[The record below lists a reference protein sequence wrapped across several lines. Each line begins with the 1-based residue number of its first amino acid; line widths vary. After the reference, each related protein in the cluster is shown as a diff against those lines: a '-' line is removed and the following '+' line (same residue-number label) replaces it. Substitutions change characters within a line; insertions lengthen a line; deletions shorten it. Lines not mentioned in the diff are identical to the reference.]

1 VHLALPLVLSV
12 GLFGIGTYGLLARR
26 NLILVLMSVELM
38 LNAANISLVAFDVFW
53 SDVLR
58 AGQSLAIFVI
68 TIAAAEIGLGLA
80 ILLLL
85 YRSRGTIAVD
95 RAVELS
101 ELSESQSERA
111 QPRARPAS
119 EDGA

>member
-1 VHLALPLVLSV
+1 MHLALPLVLSV
-12 GLFGIGTYGLLARR
+12 GLFGIGIYGLLVRR

-53 SDVLR
+53 SDILR

-101 ELSESQSERA
+101 EISGPLSDRPQTN
-111 QPRARPAS
+111 PRRVP

>member
-1 VHLALPLVLSV
+1 MHLSLPLLLSV
-12 GLFGIGTYGLLARR
+12 ALFGIGTYGLLVRR

-38 LNAANISLVAFDVFW
+38 LNGVNISLVAFDVYW
-53 SDVLR
+53 ADVFH

-85 YRSRGTIAVD
+85 YRMRSTVAVD
-95 RAVELS
+95 EATELH
-101 ELSESQSERA
+101 
-111 QPRARPAS
+111 
-119 EDGA
+119 EDVQ

>member
-1 VHLALPLVLSV
+1 MHLSLPLLLSV
-12 GLFGIGTYGLLARR
+12 ALFGIGTYGLLVRR

-38 LNAANISLVAFDVFW
+38 LNGVNISLVAFDMYW
-53 SDVLR
+53 ADVLH

-85 YRSRGTIAVD
+85 YRTRATIAVD
-95 RAVELS
+95 EATELH
-101 ELSESQSERA
+101 
-111 QPRARPAS
+111 
-119 EDGA
+119 EDVQ

>member
-1 VHLALPLVLSV
+1 VHLSLPLLLSV
-12 GLFGIGTYGLLARR
+12 ALFAIGVYGLLVRR

-38 LNAANISLVAFDVFW
+38 LNAVNVSLVAFDVFW
-53 SDVLR
+53 ADALR

-85 YRSRGTIAVD
+85 YRVRRTIAVD
-95 RAVELS
+95 EATELR
-101 ELSESQSERA
+101 EEIT
-111 QPRARPAS
+111 
-119 EDGA
+119 

>member
-1 VHLALPLVLSV
+1 MHLALPLIVSV
-12 GLFGIGTYGLLARR
+12 ALFGIGSYGLLVRR

-38 LNAANISLVAFDVFW
+38 LNAANVSLVAFDVFW
-53 SDVLR
+53 ADVLR

-85 YRSRGTIAVD
+85 YRSSGSIAVD
-95 RAVELS
+95 DAVSLS
-101 ELSESQSERA
+101 EIQTD
-111 QPRARPAS
+111 QNPAAGGRGR
-119 EDGA
+119 EGRR

>member
-1 VHLALPLVLSV
+1 MHLTLPLVLSV
-12 GLFGIGTYGLLARR
+12 GLFGIGVYGLLVRR

-85 YRSRGTIAVD
+85 YRSRGTIAID

-101 ELSESQSERA
+101 ETS
-111 QPRARPAS
+111 RPLGS

>member
-1 VHLALPLVLSV
+1 MHLALPLLLSV
-12 GLFGIGTYGLLARR
+12 GLFGIGTYGLLVRR

-38 LNAANISLVAFDVFW
+38 LNAANINLVAFDVFW
-53 SDVLR
+53 SDALR

-85 YRSRGTIAVD
+85 YRSRGSIAID

-101 ELSESQSERA
+101 EISEPVSDEAAS
-111 QPRARPAS
+111 RARKVSGGRA
-119 EDGA
+119 

>member
-1 VHLALPLVLSV
+1 MHLALPLVLSV

-101 ELSESQSERA
+101 EVSESQSERA

>member
-1 VHLALPLVLSV
+1 MHLALPLVLSV
-12 GLFGIGTYGLLARR
+12 GLFGIGTYGLLVRR

-53 SDVLR
+53 SDILR

-85 YRSRGTIAVD
+85 YRSRGTIAID

-101 ELSESQSERA
+101 EISGPLSDRPHTN
-111 QPRARPAS
+111 PRLAS

>member
-1 VHLALPLVLSV
+1 MHLALALVLSV
-12 GLFGIGTYGLLARR
+12 LLFGIGTYGLLVRR
-26 NLILVLMSVELM
+26 NLILVLMSAELM

-53 SDVLR
+53 ADVLR

-80 ILLLL
+80 IVLLL

-95 RAVELS
+95 DATELRERPSGVGPSRAG
-101 ELSESQSERA
+101 RGNA
-111 QPRARPAS
+111 
-119 EDGA
+119 

>member
-1 VHLALPLVLSV
+1 VHLSLPLLLSV
-12 GLFGIGTYGLLARR
+12 ALFGIGTYGLLVRR

-38 LNAANISLVAFDVFW
+38 LNGVNISLVAFDVYW
-53 SDVLR
+53 ADVLH

-85 YRSRGTIAVD
+85 YRTRGTIAVD
-95 RAVELS
+95 EATELH
-101 ELSESQSERA
+101 
-111 QPRARPAS
+111 
-119 EDGA
+119 EDVQ